1 MRIMKVDVPVQTLF
15 ASARTYRAGLQQKRL
30 GCYHIRAHRHKELMP
45 DGLYIFSVGY
55 DEETNTGGFL
65 MFVRAHTIE
74 RMFPDIAHRDVSP
87 QWNTIL
93 HKLREMGVR
102 EGRIPALPHPADGPG
117 NVENR
122 LVHTRGIIIPSRDM

>member
-1 MRIMKVDVPVQTLF
+1 MRIVKVDVPAQTLF
-15 ASARTYRAGLQQKRL
+15 SSARTYRTGLQQKRP
-30 GCYHIRAHRHKELMP
+30 GCYSIRAHRHKELMP

-93 HKLREMGVR
+93 HKLREMGVA

-122 LVHTRGIIIPSRDM
+122 VVHT

>member
-1 MRIMKVDVPVQTLF
+1 MKVDVPVQTLF

-87 QWNTIL
+87 QWNIIL
-93 HKLREMGVR
+93 DKLREMGVR

>member
-15 ASARTYRAGLQQKRL
+15 ASARTYRTGLQQKRP
-30 GCYHIRAHRHKELMP
+30 GCYNIRAHRHKELMP

-65 MFVRAHTIE
+65 MLVRAHTIE

-122 LVHTRGIIIPSRDM
+122 VAHTRGIIIPSRDM